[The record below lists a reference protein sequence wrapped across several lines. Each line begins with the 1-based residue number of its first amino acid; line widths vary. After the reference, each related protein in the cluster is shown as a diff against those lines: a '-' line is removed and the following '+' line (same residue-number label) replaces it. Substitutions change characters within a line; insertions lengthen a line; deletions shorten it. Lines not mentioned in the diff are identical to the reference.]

1 MTIHLLLPSCRRTQV
16 GIYAAVH
23 PSLMP
28 YHPCSGGSNTGAQ
41 NQSTR
46 FSFKHFNH
54 LTIIIIDPETRKA
67 GEAYSQIFDRQISPC
82 LSYLCTIFQSVQ
94 TVRTIILRILENT
107 FLKHMIF
114 YHSKKHRPHQ
124 VLQNAALLETAAACP
139 LLLNVIQYPKAIK
152 TKMTC
157 AFLHASWCAAVIC
170 SIKSSQEQPSFQK
183 KDCRHLRDPQWC
195 HFIPERNG
203 RPFCHRARRHFL
215 IDLEKKAC
223 KYTILSNIYNTL
235 LYNN

>member
-1 MTIHLLLPSCRRTQV
+1 MTLHLLLPSCRRTQV

-54 LTIIIIDPETRKA
+54 HYHLTIIIDPETRKA

-82 LSYLCTIFQSVQ
+82 LSY
-94 TVRTIILRILENT
+94 
-107 FLKHMIF
+107 FLMYYIPIGRQLGQLFFKNPMHCF
-114 YHSKKHRPHQ
+114 SFETYDFLPFKKTYASL
-124 VLQNAALLETAAACP
+124 LQNAALLETAAACP

-157 AFLHASWCAAVIC
+157 AFLHASWCG
-170 SIKSSQEQPSFQK
+170 
-183 KDCRHLRDPQWC
+183 RDM
-195 HFIPERNG
+195 F
-203 RPFCHRARRHFL
+203 
-215 IDLEKKAC
+215 
-223 KYTILSNIYNTL
+223 Y
-235 LYNN
+235 

>member
-1 MTIHLLLPSCRRTQV
+1 MTLHWLLPSCRTQV

-54 LTIIIIDPETRKA
+54 HYHLTIIIDPETRKA
-67 GEAYSQIFDRQISPC
+67 GEAYSQIFDRQISPFPTYVLYSNRSRQLGQLFFKNPMHC
-82 LSYLCTIFQSVQ
+82 FFFETYD
-94 TVRTIILRILENT
+94 
-107 FLKHMIF
+107 FLPF
-114 YHSKKHRPHQ
+114 KKTYASL
-124 VLQNAALLETAAACP
+124 LQNAALLETAAACP

-157 AFLHASWCAAVIC
+157 AFLHASWCG
-170 SIKSSQEQPSFQK
+170 
-183 KDCRHLRDPQWC
+183 RDM
-195 HFIPERNG
+195 F
-203 RPFCHRARRHFL
+203 
-215 IDLEKKAC
+215 
-223 KYTILSNIYNTL
+223 Y
-235 LYNN
+235 

>member
-1 MTIHLLLPSCRRTQV
+1 MTLHLLLPSCRTQV

-54 LTIIIIDPETRKA
+54 HYHLTIIIDPETRKA

-94 TVRTIILRILENT
+94 TVRTIILRILEYFFET
-107 FLKHMIF
+107 YDFLPF
-114 YHSKKHRPHQ
+114 KKTQ
-124 VLQNAALLETAAACP
+124 ASLLLQNAALLETAAACP

-157 AFLHASWCAAVIC
+157 AFLHASWCG
-170 SIKSSQEQPSFQK
+170 
-183 KDCRHLRDPQWC
+183 RDM
-195 HFIPERNG
+195 F
-203 RPFCHRARRHFL
+203 
-215 IDLEKKAC
+215 
-223 KYTILSNIYNTL
+223 Y
-235 LYNN
+235 